1 MNEAQRDW
9 PGRLRAAGLVRRALL
24 AVALLATAATAA
36 ARDPAMAMIVT
47 SYDRPAQCISPIAV
61 HRIDGEEVQVP
72 TLGFEIEPGIHS
84 LNGRA
89 TLNLDY
95 CKTLRGNEQIN
106 IPDLETVFE
115 AGKTYYVGFDH
126 SAPRREDWRL
136 VVWKTENR

>member
-1 MNEAQRDW
+1 MK
-9 PGRLRAAGLVRRALL
+9 RAFLSLLLL
-24 AVALLATAATAA
+24 ALAASAS
-36 ARDPAMAMIVT
+36 ARDETMAMVVT
-47 SYDRPAQCISPIAV
+47 SYERPAQCISPIV
-61 HRIDGEEVQVP
+61 VNRLDGETVQMP

>member
-1 MNEAQRDW
+1 MR
-9 PGRLRAAGLVRRALL
+9 RVLAAFALMAL
-24 AVALLATAATAA
+24 AFTAG
-36 ARDPAMAMIVT
+36 ARDPSKAMIVT
-47 SYDRPAQCISPIAV
+47 SYDRPTQCISPIAV

-72 TLGFEIEPGIHS
+72 TLGFEIEPGMHS

-106 IPDLETVFE
+106 VPDLETVFE

-126 SAPRREDWRL
+126 SSARRDQWRL
-136 VVWKTENR
+136 VVWKTEDR